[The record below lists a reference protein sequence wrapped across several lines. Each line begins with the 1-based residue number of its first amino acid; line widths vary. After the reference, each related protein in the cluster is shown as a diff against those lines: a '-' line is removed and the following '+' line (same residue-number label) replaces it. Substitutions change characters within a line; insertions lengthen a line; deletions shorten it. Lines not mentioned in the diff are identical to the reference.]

1 MDAELAEERVLQ
13 AEIAAVRRACENPP
27 APWEEKSRVQKSF
40 QAIHQFTSEGWKSS
54 KDLKNQLGHL
64 ESELSFLSTL
74 TGINIRNYSRQTE
87 DLTSTEMA
95 EKSIRKVLQRHR
107 LSGNCHMVTFQL
119 EFQILEIQNK
129 ERLSSAVTDLNIIM
143 EPTECSELSEF
154 VSRNFGRARWL
165 TPIIP
170 AFWEAD
176 AGRSQEDRKD
186 LFMFF
191 RSLHFFVEWFE
202 YRKRTFKHFKEKYP
216 DAVYLSEGPSSC
228 SMGIRSASRP
238 GFELVIVWRIQI
250 DEDGKVFPKLDL
262 LTKVPQR
269 ALELDKNR
277 AIEAAP
283 LSFRTLL
290 GVLGIEAAL
299 ESLIKSLCAEEN
311 N

>member
-154 VSRNFGRARWL
+154 VSRA
-165 TPIIP
+165 
-170 AFWEAD
+170 
-176 AGRSQEDRKD
+176 EDRKD

>member
-1 MDAELAEERVLQ
+1 MDAELAEVRALQ
-13 AEIAAVRRACENPP
+13 AEIAALRRACENPP

-74 TGINIRNYSRQTE
+74 TGINIRNYSKHTE

-154 VSRNFGRARWL
+154 VSRA
-165 TPIIP
+165 
-170 AFWEAD
+170 E
-176 AGRSQEDRKD
+176 ERKD

-216 DAVYLSEGPSSC
+216 DAVYLLEGPSSC
-228 SMGIRSASRP
+228 SMGIRSASRQ

-311 N
+311 

>member
-1 MDAELAEERVLQ
+1 MDAELAEVRALQ
-13 AEIAAVRRACENPP
+13 AEIAALRRACEEPP

-40 QAIHQFTSEGWKSS
+40 QAIHQFNLEGWKSS

-74 TGINIRNYSRQTE
+74 TGINIRNHSKQTE
-87 DLTSTEMA
+87 DLTSTEMT

-154 VSRNFGRARWL
+154 VSRA
-165 TPIIP
+165 
-170 AFWEAD
+170 E
-176 AGRSQEDRKD
+176 ERKD

-202 YRKRTFKHFKEKYP
+202 YRKSTFKHLKMKSFKRFFCF
-216 DAVYLSEGPSSC
+216 SRPSSWDYRHPQLHLANFC
-228 SMGIRSASRP
+228 IVVETGFHHVDHASLELLTSGDLPSSASQSS
-238 GFELVIVWRIQI
+238 GITGVSHHAW
-250 DEDGKVFPKLDL
+250 
-262 LTKVPQR
+262 TS
-269 ALELDKNR
+269 
-277 AIEAAP
+277 
-283 LSFRTLL
+283 LS
-290 GVLGIEAAL
+290 I
-299 ESLIKSLCAEEN
+299 SS
-311 N
+311 

>member
-1 MDAELAEERVLQ
+1 MDAELAEVRALQ
-13 AEIAAVRRACENPP
+13 AEIAALRRACEEPP

-40 QAIHQFTSEGWKSS
+40 QAIHQFNLEGWKSS

-74 TGINIRNYSRQTE
+74 TGINIRNHSKQTE
-87 DLTSTEMA
+87 DLTSTEMT

-154 VSRNFGRARWL
+154 VSRA
-165 TPIIP
+165 
-170 AFWEAD
+170 E
-176 AGRSQEDRKD
+176 ERKD

-202 YRKRTFKHFKEKYP
+202 YRKSTFKH
-216 DAVYLSEGPSSC
+216 L
-228 SMGIRSASRP
+228 
-238 GFELVIVWRIQI
+238 
-250 DEDGKVFPKLDL
+250 KVK
-262 LTKVPQR
+262 
-269 ALELDKNR
+269 
-277 AIEAAP
+277 
-283 LSFRTLL
+283 
-290 GVLGIEAAL
+290 
-299 ESLIKSLCAEEN
+299 
-311 N
+311 

>member
-40 QAIHQFTSEGWKSS
+40 QAIHQFTSEGWTSS

-154 VSRNFGRARWL
+154 VSRA
-165 TPIIP
+165 
-170 AFWEAD
+170 
-176 AGRSQEDRKD
+176 EDRKD

>member
-1 MDAELAEERVLQ
+1 MDAELAEVRALQ
-13 AEIAAVRRACENPP
+13 AEIAALRRAWEDPP

-40 QAIHQFTSEGWKSS
+40 QAIHQFNLEGWKSS

-74 TGINIRNYSRQTE
+74 TGINIRNHSKQTE
-87 DLTSTEMA
+87 DLTSTEMT

-154 VSRNFGRARWL
+154 VSRA
-165 TPIIP
+165 
-170 AFWEAD
+170 E
-176 AGRSQEDRKD
+176 ERKD

-202 YRKRTFKHFKEKYP
+202 YRKRTFKHFKGLT
-216 DAVYLSEGPSSC
+216 LSHRMDC
-228 SMGIRSASRP
+228 SGTNTAHCS
-238 GFELVIVWRIQI
+238 
-250 DEDGKVFPKLDL
+250 LDL
-262 LTKVPQR
+262 PGSSDPTTSVPQVTETTEYTPSIYLKKKK
-269 ALELDKNR
+269 ALT
-277 AIEAAP
+277 ATA
-283 LSFRTLL
+283 
-290 GVLGIEAAL
+290 
-299 ESLIKSLCAEEN
+299 
-311 N
+311 

>member
-1 MDAELAEERVLQ
+1 MDAELAEVRALQ
-13 AEIAAVRRACENPP
+13 AEIAALRRACENPP

-40 QAIHQFTSEGWKSS
+40 QAIHQFTSKGWKSS

-64 ESELSFLSTL
+64 ESELSFLSML
-74 TGINIRNYSRQTE
+74 TGINIRNYSKQTE

-107 LSGNCHMVTFQL
+107 LSGNCHMVTFHL

-154 VSRNFGRARWL
+154 VSRA
-165 TPIIP
+165 
-170 AFWEAD
+170 
-176 AGRSQEDRKD
+176 EDRKD

-202 YRKRTFKHFKEKYP
+202 YRKRTFQHFKEKYP

>member
-154 VSRNFGRARWL
+154 VSRA
-165 TPIIP
+165 
-170 AFWEAD
+170 
-176 AGRSQEDRKD
+176 EDRKD

-202 YRKRTFKHFKEKYP
+202 YRKRTFKHFKYHY
-216 DAVYLSEGPSSC
+216 AVELPERIGKKTFSSC
-228 SMGIRSASRP
+228 PHDNLLGLVRTLRISTSFHLATEGNIDWIMPRRQSAFTVSRP
-238 GFELVIVWRIQI
+238 GSSEHIW
-250 DEDGKVFPKLDL
+250 FPDL
-262 LTKVPQR
+262 C
-269 ALELDKNR
+269 
-277 AIEAAP
+277 
-283 LSFRTLL
+283 F
-290 GVLGIEAAL
+290 
-299 ESLIKSLCAEEN
+299 
-311 N
+311 

>member
-95 EKSIRKVLQRHR
+95 KKSIRKVLQRHR

-154 VSRNFGRARWL
+154 VSRA
-165 TPIIP
+165 
-170 AFWEAD
+170 
-176 AGRSQEDRKD
+176 EDRKD